1 MLRTA
6 KRSSKNAEIEKCH
19 PVIVS
24 ADHSTTTRSRSAE
37 MGEYVAAS
45 IACTVSGCCCIN
57 KGARVQGL
65 LLPGVGRCFR
75 RGLEPQTIQAS
86 GSKRSGAN
94 PVSAYFQMAP

>member
-6 KRSSKNAEIEKCH
+6 KRSSKNVEIEKCH

-75 RGLEPQTIQAS
+75 CGLETWPRAPDHS
-86 GSKRSGAN
+86 GFRVEKVRCKPG
-94 PVSAYFQMAP
+94 